1 MKGTVTN
8 HLRDAR
14 SRIRRHIIASQVL
27 YIFIQITSIVVM
39 MFCTDDSDNNQ

>member
-1 MKGTVTN
+1 MKNTVTN

-14 SRIRRHIIASQVL
+14 SRIRRHIIASQVI

-39 MFCTDDSDNNQ
+39 IFCADDPDNNQ